1 MKMSGASKGGASPS
15 LVKDTGAVL
24 WEHCTNSNITALS
37 IKDDGKQWLR
47 TIL

>member
-1 MKMSGASKGGASPS
+1 MKMSGASKGGVSTT
-15 LVKDTGAVL
+15 LVKDMGAVL
-24 WEHCTNSNITALS
+24 WEHCINSHTTAVS